1 MEMDVI
7 VCLLFV
13 SEKATKCVQV
23 SACVRAKGMNPIE
36 TDVIREMCFQQR
48 I

>member
-13 SEKATKCVQV
+13 SEKVTKCVQV
-23 SACVRAKGMNPIE
+23 SACVWAKGIHPIE
-36 TDVIREMCFQQR
+36 TDVIREMSFQQR